1 MTSQSRGKQKIWT
14 IDDITR
20 NPEKFEVLLGSME
33 MGSGKKVS
41 NLIIDHNEQGVMS
54 IQVCLPSG
62 RYIDDPFASLQSA
75 AKQQHSRLFMNGA
88 GHYRYSD
95 DAAVQ
100 APNDAQGNPHI
111 PDVAGKGYII
121 LKTINGVPLAFK
133 TIWDLTKTRS
143 VWVHRKFGR

>member
-1 MTSQSRGKQKIWT
+1 
-14 IDDITR
+14 
-20 NPEKFEVLLGSME
+20 
-33 MGSGKKVS
+33 MGSGKKAS
-41 NLIIDHNEQGVMS
+41 SLIMSMSEQSVMS

-62 RYIDDPFASLQSA
+62 RYIDDPFQTLQNA

-100 APNDAQGNPHI
+100 APNDAQGNPLI

-121 LKTINGVPLAFK
+121 LKTINGVPRPCFQDNLGPDK
-133 TIWDLTKTRS
+133 DEERMGTPEIRPLTAAENNAANRGDIITMAKPE
-143 VWVHRKFGR
+143 HFQKKYPD